1 MAKRAIN
8 LSKME
13 LAELVQ
19 LRDEIETALSDKILM
34 ERQELQA
41 RIANLSALGRRRSKT
56 TNGHE
61 KPLVRKTSKRSAKTA
76 KAKAHPLK
84 GRKAEPKYRGPGGDT
99 WAGRGLA
106 PKWLTDLEK
115 KGKKREQYLIAK

>member
-1 MAKRAIN
+1 MAKRALN
-8 LSKME
+8 FSKME

-19 LRDEIETALSDKILM
+19 LRDEIETALSGKILM
-34 ERQELQA
+34 EREELQA
-41 RIANLSALGRRRSKT
+41 RIADLSALERRRSKAA
-56 TNGHE
+56 NGHA
-61 KPLVRKTSKRSAKTA
+61 KPPLRKTSKRSTKPKT
-76 KAKAHPLK
+76 KAHPLK